1 MSLRARVI
9 KNIKKRYR
17 DFQPALAQ
25 KYLER
30 DGLCLSRSIIWR
42 INREIK
48 SSKNASHMPLQ
59 VHPLRWR
66 RHRFG
71 ELIQIDGSPHRWFG
85 DDGPEVCLLT
95 FIDDATGK
103 ITSARF
109 FETETLQGYLTLLI
123 EHIGRYGIPV
133 ALYSD
138 RHLIF
143 SRDVPQNITEEPLQY
158 ARVCQRLRIEPIL
171 AQMPQA
177 KGRVESLNFHKA
189 YPIF

>member
-48 SSKNASHMPLQ
+48 SSKNASHTPLQ

-109 FETETLQGYLTLLI
+109 FETETLLGYLTLLI

-177 KGRVESLNFHKA
+177 KGRVENLNFHKA